1 MSRGSPPTSVHCFHT
16 PAFCLLV
23 SQSQSYFCLMPP
35 PCPITETYLAKST
48 YILVVAKLLDKF
60 QSFLS
65 QLHSMFDT
73 DNLGPVFVI
82 FHTFG
87 FYDWPFFWL
96 CLISLNAISPWTAP
110 FLSSLL
116 FSFPRLDPCTF
127 SVWCHQNSWLQRFNF
142 SDDQQNHYLHLTLF
156 C

>member
-1 MSRGSPPTSVHCFHT
+1 MSRGSPPTSAHCFHT
-16 PAFCLLV
+16 LAFCLLL

-65 QLHSMFDT
+65 QLCSMFDT

-87 FYDWPFFWL
+87 FYD
-96 CLISLNAISPWTAP
+96 
-110 FLSSLL
+110 
-116 FSFPRLDPCTF
+116 FSFFSSTSKIVQMSFESGEKHEERRVWNLIMMCLGPCLL
-127 SVWCHQNSWLQRFNF
+127 SVWARSGF
-142 SDDQQNHYLHLTLF
+142 
-156 C
+156 